1 MTSIHSKMDGW
12 NGCTQMDGWMDEHI
26 LGHTCMYGIDWMVY
40 ADGHM
45 YVDLCMHVCKNA
57 WAYACVMYMCM
68 YVCMYVL

>member
-1 MTSIHSKMDGW
+1 MDGMDARRW
-12 NGCTQMDGWMDEHI
+12 MDGWMDTYWDTHACMAVI
-26 LGHTCMYGIDWMVY
+26 GWMYG
-40 ADGHM
+40 DGHM